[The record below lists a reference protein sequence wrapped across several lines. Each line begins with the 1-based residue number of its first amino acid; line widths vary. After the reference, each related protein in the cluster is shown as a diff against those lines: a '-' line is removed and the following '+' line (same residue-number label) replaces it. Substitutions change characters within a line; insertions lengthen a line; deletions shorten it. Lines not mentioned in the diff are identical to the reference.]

1 LPFPLAPF
9 PLPFAFP
16 FPFPFPFPLPVPATT
31 VVTTPATTLA
41 PPLAAVPALLTVLLP
56 LLLVLLLLLLW
67 LLLAT
72 DELVADPEESQTV
85 VVLEAFL
92 VTPPALDVSRARP
105 WVTRWKFRWTSPIED
120 EMRVTPGLP
129 ACTFVCRE
137 G

>member
-1 LPFPLAPF
+1 MLENLRQRNKIDFYLA
-9 PLPFAFP
+9 L
-16 FPFPFPFPLPVPATT
+16 VETT
-31 VVTTPATTLA
+31 AGQDIFDFSRQLA
-41 PPLAAVPALLTVLLP
+41 HDWAGVLREDYESP
-56 LLLVLLLLLLW
+56 LW

-120 EMRVTPGLP
+120 EMRVTPGLA